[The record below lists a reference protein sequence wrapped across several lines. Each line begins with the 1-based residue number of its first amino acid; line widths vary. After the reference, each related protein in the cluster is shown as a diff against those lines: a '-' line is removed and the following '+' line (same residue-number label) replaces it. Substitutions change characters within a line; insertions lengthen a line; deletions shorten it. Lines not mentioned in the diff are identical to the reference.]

1 MFLLRVP
8 NGRHMWSSYL
18 KPCMSHFLAGLSPL
32 QSTFPR
38 AFLSYH
44 SSEFDAWKVVWLW
57 LFIYKSR
64 RVFHIFAALL
74 VVPYRKLTPNNNIL
88 WSEQYYFRLR
98 MRIKCFQQS
107 MQYSNFKGRNQFF
120 KMKLNLASLGL
131 WPNQQSQREVNLC
144 TSQRKLQQLLGRP
157 SDLLN
162 DFGGVNIS
170 STDINAGVG
179 MHSCKHKV

>member
-1 MFLLRVP
+1 MAGTCNQNQASCKF
-8 NGRHMWSSYL
+8 L

-44 SSEFDAWKVVWLW
+44 SSEFDAWKVGRLW

-88 WSEQYYFRLR
+88 WSEQYYFCLR

-107 MQYSNFKGRNQFF
+107 MQYSNFKRRNQFF
-120 KMKLNLASLGL
+120 KLKLHLASQGL
-131 WPNQQSQREVNLC
+131 WPNIH
-144 TSQRKLQQLLGRP
+144 KGRFIFAHRRGSCSSRP
-157 SDLLN
+157 CDLLN

-170 STDINAGVG
+170 SAAINAGVG
-179 MHSCKHKV
+179 MHCSKHKV